1 LTGKGRPVRVRIAAL
16 KALAALKD
24 ERLPGA
30 VMTAVEDKD
39 ATLRKEAT
47 KLLSLLKVPNVIAL
61 LEKMA
66 TEDGPMPVRQNAVES
81 LGRSSGADAE
91 KALARLM
98 EALQAGKL
106 PPALQ
111 LDLLEAAS
119 QKASLK
125 EKAAGWR
132 AGGSKDDPAA
142 PYRETLEGGDAE
154 NGRKIFFEKAEAG
167 CAKCHKA
174 KGRGGEVGPVLDG
187 IGAQKARQYLLESI
201 VSPNKEIAQGFAQ
214 AVLLLNSDAVE
225 TGRIEKEDDKALT
238 IILADATRKTIA
250 KADIKARKVGLSAM
264 PEDEIKHLSRPE
276 LRDVIEFLASLK
288 ER

>member
-1 LTGKGRPVRVRIAAL
+1 
-16 KALAALKD
+16 
-24 ERLPGA
+24 
-30 VMTAVEDKD
+30 
-39 ATLRKEAT
+39 
-47 KLLSLLKVPNVIAL
+47 
-61 LEKMA
+61 
-66 TEDGPMPVRQNAVES
+66 MPVRQNAVES

-91 KALARLM
+91 KALARLFDAM
-98 EALQAGKL
+98 QAGKL
-106 PPALQ
+106 PAALT
-111 LDLLEAAS
+111 LDVLEAAG
-119 QKASLK
+119 QKGSLK
-125 EKAAGWR
+125 EKVAAVR
-132 AGGSKDDPAA
+132 AGSKDDPVAS
-142 PYRETLEGGDAE
+142 YREALEGGDAE

-225 TGRIEKEDDKALT
+225 TGRIEKEDDKSLT

-264 PEDEIKHLSRPE
+264 PEDEVKHLTRPE